1 VAFQP
6 FARRPAGVLLALSLL
21 AACSDVPPTAPAAAP
36 QPQPQ
41 PQQPAEAL
49 AALSCT
55 VQVRTEA
62 VACAPSTPSAGGASA
77 TILGGQGTSVRF
89 AATNLR
95 HDTAAG
101 RFYMDVTVQNLLL
114 NPMGAADPSWVTGV
128 YAFFYAGPVS
138 ATGTVEVYR
147 PDGEGMFTGGMQTY
161 YHWPELLPRNGVSQ
175 PARWAFTV
183 SPSVE
188 SFQFWVL
195 VEADLM
201 PLLVYDLATGGNRD
215 VWRMA
220 LDGSDPVRLTTHT
233 GDDRN
238 PTAARGKVVFATFRN
253 GKPDLY
259 SVPLA
264 GGAETRLTATSTI
277 SEGDPAL
284 SWDGTRLAYTSDV
297 AIGVAKVWK
306 ASVDLT
312 GAARATPAS
321 FGSEAEP
328 EAAPA
333 WSPFGTRLA
342 LVGTDNGSADV
353 YDLALGGFPALLRGG
368 TTAEVDP
375 AWSPDGTR
383 LVYTSNATGAGDL
396 YMLRLS
402 DGQVTRL
409 TSGPQAES
417 YATWTPNGRI
427 VYLAFLSG
435 GATELRWLNPDLP
448 GSGGSIPAAGAP
460 SRPHAVF

>member
-6 FARRPAGVLLALSLL
+6 FARRPAGVLFALFLL
-21 AACSDVPPTAPAAAP
+21 AACSDATPTAPAADPGP
-36 QPQPQ
+36 QP
-41 PQQPAEAL
+41 PADAL
-49 AALSCT
+49 ASLDCT
-55 VQVRTEA
+55 VRVRSAA
-62 VACAPSTPSAGGASA
+62 VTCAEPAPTTGGANAS
-77 TILGGQGTSVRF
+77 IFGGQGVNVRF
-89 AATNLR
+89 ATSNLR

-101 RFYMDVTVQNLLL
+101 LFSMDVTVQNLLP
-114 NPMGAADPSWVTGV
+114 NPMGAADPLSVTGV
-128 YAFFYAGPVS
+128 YAFFHGGPVS
-138 ATGTVEVYR
+138 ATGTVAVHR
-147 PDGEGMFTGGMQTY
+147 PDGDGMFTGAMQVY

-175 PARWAFTV
+175 PSRWEFTV

-188 SFQFWVL
+188 SFQFSVL

-201 PLLVYDLATGGNRD
+201 PLVVYDLATAGNRD
-215 VWRMA
+215 IWRMA
-220 LDGSDPVRLTTHT
+220 LDGSDPVRLTTNAA
-233 GDDRN
+233 DDRN
-238 PTAARGKVVFATFRN
+238 PTAAKGKVVFASFRN
-253 GKPDLY
+253 GKSDLY

-264 GGAETRLTATSTI
+264 GGAETRLTATTLT

-284 SWDGTRLAYTSDV
+284 SWDGTRLAYTSDA
-297 AIGVAKVWK
+297 AIGVSKVWTAK
-306 ASVDLT
+306 ADGT
-312 GAARATPAS
+312 GAARATPAT

-328 EAAPA
+328 EAAPV
-333 WSPFGTRLA
+333 WWPFGNRLA

-353 YDLALGGFPALLRGG
+353 YDLTLGGFPALRAGG

-409 TSGPQAES
+409 TSDPRAES

-427 VYLAFLSG
+427 VYLVFLSG
-435 GATELRWLNPDLP
+435 GATELRWMNPDVA
-448 GSGGSIPAAGAP
+448 GSARVIPMSGSP
-460 SRPHAVF
+460 SRPHSVF